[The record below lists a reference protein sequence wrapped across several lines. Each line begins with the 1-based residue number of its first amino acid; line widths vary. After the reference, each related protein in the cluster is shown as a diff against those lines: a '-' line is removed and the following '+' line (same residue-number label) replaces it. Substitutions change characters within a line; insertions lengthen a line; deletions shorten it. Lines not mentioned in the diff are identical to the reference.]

1 MFLTNSRAAAFSLF
15 LLAVFLKEKTLQ
27 RHAPGLGCCR
37 CDRAVSA
44 QVQTLPLG
52 SDETEE
58 LSPVLGGP
66 RDPHWTRGEHGVGV
80 SGVHQPQQPFLQ
92 WGEARGALG
101 WAQCVHMAPELR

>member
-27 RHAPGLGCCR
+27 RHGPGLGCRR

-44 QVQTLPLG
+44 RVQTLPLG

-58 LSPVLGGP
+58 PLQVLDGLRSPN
-66 RDPHWTRGEHGVGV
+66 WT
-80 SGVHQPQQPFLQ
+80 
-92 WGEARGALG
+92 
-101 WAQCVHMAPELR
+101 